1 MHRLLAEG
9 APWPPVALE
18 ELRAQL
24 TRGAD
29 AVQDAASRLKSGL
42 KSERVRQELE
52 QELDKLFAELGVIV
66 YQRLS
71 RDDPVEDAVA
81 VEDLV
86 ERIAEIEQR
95 LEAVE
100 GA

>member
-1 MHRLLAEG
+1 M
-9 APWPPVALE
+9 
-18 ELRAQL
+18 
-24 TRGAD
+24 
-29 AVQDAASRLKSGL
+29 QDAASRLKSGFE
-42 KSERVRQELE
+42 SERVRQELE
-52 QELDKLFAELGVIV
+52 QELDRLFAELGVLV

-71 RDDPVEDAVA
+71 RGDPVEDAVA

-86 ERIAEIEQR
+86 ERIGEVEQR